1 MPRVLVIHPGPALF
15 RQRQVR
21 AHQPIL
27 AALGIELVLADD
39 YVDDEDRRLFADVVR
54 IAVPEDVEA
63 SLAILERRCA
73 THPVHAVLAQS
84 EAGLCVGSMLVSR
97 IGVRALTPR
106 AALLTTS
113 KHLCRIELER
123 ANVPQPR
130 FALARRS
137 ADVRGFAREHGFPV
151 VLKAHASALG
161 RLVTLV
167 RDDAGIDAA
176 VARMHALL
184 PESCDVRRLVS
195 FARAARFELGSDPT
209 RDFLVEAFQ
218 PGAPVETDGVVFGER
233 IESFGVTEQVITA
246 PPLFF
251 MEGYLLPADRP
262 AHELARIEAV
272 SDASLRALG
281 VTNTGFSIE
290 MRLHEGEAHV
300 IEVNGRLG
308 WDEGFGDLFATI
320 TGGQPS
326 FQALSVA
333 LGIDPDVKRRDDV
346 RAAVAYQC
354 SYADEMVT
362 RVPSDAEL
370 AVFAAQHGMQVG
382 LAVHAGQRIH
392 APPHPDATPH
402 LAWALATHATSSRA
416 AYEKARVVADA
427 IQVHRSQVASDSP
440 R

>member
-1 MPRVLVIHPGPALF
+1 MPRVLAIHPGPALF

-21 AHQPIL
+21 AHQPML

-39 YVDDEDRRLFADVVR
+39 YVDDEDRKLFADVVR
-54 IAVPEDVEA
+54 IAAPEDVEA
-63 SLAILERRCA
+63 SLAILERECSAR
-73 THPVHAVLAQS
+73 PVHAVLAQS
-84 EAGLCVGSMLVSR
+84 EAGMGVGALLASR
-97 IGVRALTPR
+97 IGVRALAPR

-123 ANVPQPR
+123 AGVPQPR
-130 FALARRS
+130 FALARTS
-137 ADVRGFAREHGFPV
+137 ADVRAFAREHGFPL
-151 VLKAHASALG
+151 VLKAHASALA

-167 RDDAGIDAA
+167 RDDAGIDPA
-176 VARMHALL
+176 VARLHALL

-195 FARAARFELGSDPT
+195 LARAARFELGSDPT

-218 PGAPVETDGVVFGER
+218 RGAPVESDGIVFGER
-233 IESFGVTEQVITA
+233 IESFGVTEQVITP

-262 AHELARIEAV
+262 AHELARVEAV
-272 SDASLRALG
+272 SDAALRALG

-290 MRLHEGEAHV
+290 MRLLEGEAHV

-308 WDEGFGDLFATI
+308 WDEGFGDLFAAI
-320 TGGQPS
+320 TGGQPA

-333 LGIDPDVKRRDDV
+333 LGIDPDVRRRSDV

-354 SYADEMVT
+354 SYADEVVT
-362 RVPSDAEL
+362 SVPSEAEL
-370 AVFAAQHGMQVG
+370 TALATRHGMQVG
-382 LAVHAGQRIH
+382 LAVHAGQRLH

-402 LAWALATHATSSRA
+402 VAWALATHATSSRA
-416 AYEKARVVADA
+416 AFARAREVADA
-427 IQVHRSQVASDSP
+427 IDVRRAPIAHD
-440 R
+440 